1 MNVLENKFQ
10 EEVIKFLK
18 NKRIYHFR
26 FQAQSNLNGMPDV
39 LALYKG
45 YFIGLELK
53 KKGGEPTNLQER
65 KIKTIN
71 ENGGLG
77 IIVDDIED
85 VSKLIRLI
93 DNCQGFESETILKFF
108 KN

>member
-1 MNVLENKFQ
+1 MSVLENKFQ

-71 ENGGLG
+71 ENGGIGL
-77 IIVDDIED
+77 IIDDIKD
-85 VSKLIRLI
+85 IIKLIDLI
-93 DNCQGFESETILKFF
+93 DTYNGFESETLLKCFE
-108 KN
+108 N